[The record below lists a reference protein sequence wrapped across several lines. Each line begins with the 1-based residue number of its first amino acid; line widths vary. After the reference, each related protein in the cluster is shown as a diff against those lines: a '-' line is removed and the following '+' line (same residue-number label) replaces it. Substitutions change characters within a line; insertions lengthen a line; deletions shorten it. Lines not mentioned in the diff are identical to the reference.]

1 MAPGRSRATVSLVWF
16 GRVCG
21 LVPGAGMAAVVPM
34 FAAVSF
40 DLEAKYVFFVC
51 VGGSMVI

>member
-1 MAPGRSRATVSLVWF
+1 MSLVWF
-16 GRVCG
+16 GRVFG